1 MKILEEDNITKSV
14 KEMYLKYPYPSPSRE
29 TVETNEL
36 LNLLRIF
43 EIETKT
49 KFENSKIL
57 DAGSGTGHRIINV
70 AKHFNKSKFTGA
82 DISKKSLEIANELKK
97 KNNVINIDFIEKNIL
112 TNISELGKYNAILC
126 MGVLHHLSNPQ
137 QGLEILS
144 KMLEKDGIIF
154 LYLYGSLGG
163 HKRMLNKELI
173 SILLGNQKTNYDL
186 GIELV
191 RDIGFN
197 KFDYGWNLKYKN
209 KEEED
214 SLIVDSLL
222 HVNEFLYDSIE
233 IEKLFKQSGLFGFVI
248 YGISVGT
255 NGLIFETDITSTEK
269 LHMPQTNILHKLE
282 SKLALEKYE
291 SRETIEKYR
300 ILDLLYEP
308 NGYTIVGFTKDGYEK
323 FANERIKRNFIKI
336 N

>member
-1 MKILEEDNITKSV
+1 MIDEDNITKKV

-29 TVETNEL
+29 TAETNEL

-43 EIETKT
+43 EIENKN
-49 KFENSKIL
+49 KFENKRIL

-70 AKHFNKSKFTGA
+70 AKYFNKCRFTGA
-82 DISKKSLEIANELKK
+82 DISSNSLEIANELKN
-97 KNNVINIDFIEKNIL
+97 KNNVTNIDFVQKNIL
-112 TNISELGKYNAILC
+112 TDIAELGKFNVVLC

-137 QGLEILS
+137 QGLQILS

-154 LYLYGSLGG
+154 LYLYGKLGG

-173 SILLGNQKTNYDL
+173 SILLGNQKTDYDL
-186 GIELV
+186 GIKLV

-209 KEEED
+209 KKEEN

-222 HVNEFLYDSIE
+222 HVNESLYDSIE
-233 IEKLFKQSGLFGFVI
+233 IDNLFKESGLYGYAM

-255 NGLIFETDITSTEK
+255 DGLLFDTSTKSIEK
-269 LHMPQTNILHKLE
+269 LLIPQTNVSRKLN
-282 SKLALEKYE
+282 SDLAIEKYE
-291 SRETIEKYR
+291 TKDIREKYR

-308 NGYTIVGFTKDGYEK
+308 NGYTIVGFTEEGYK
-323 FANERIKRNFIKI
+323 KLSSDRIKRNFIKVD
-336 N
+336 

>member
-1 MKILEEDNITKSV
+1 MKEDDITKKV

-29 TVETNEL
+29 TAETNEL

-43 EIETKT
+43 EIESKK
-49 KFENSKIL
+49 KFENLKIL

-70 AKHFNKSKFTGA
+70 AKYFNKSKFIGA
-82 DISKKSLEIANELKK
+82 DISNNSLAIANELKN
-97 KNNVINIDFIEKNIL
+97 KNNVLNIDFVQKNIL
-112 TNISELGKYNAILC
+112 TDISELGKYNVILC

-137 QGLEILS
+137 KGLEILS

-173 SILLGNQKTNYDL
+173 SILLGNQKMDYNL

-209 KEEED
+209 EEEEN

-233 IEKLFKQSGLFGFVI
+233 IEKLFKKSGLFGFAI

-255 NGLIFETDITSTEK
+255 NGLLFETDAKSTEK
-269 LHMPQTNILHKLE
+269 LPMPQTNIAQKLE
-282 SKLALEKYE
+282 SELALKKYE
-291 SRETIEKYR
+291 SINIKEKYR

-308 NGYTIVGFTKDGYEK
+308 NGYTIIGFTKEGYEK

>member
-1 MKILEEDNITKSV
+1 MIDEDNITKKV

-29 TVETNEL
+29 TAETNEL
-36 LNLLRIF
+36 VNLLRIF
-43 EIETKT
+43 EIENKN
-49 KFENSKIL
+49 KFENKRIL

-70 AKHFNKSKFTGA
+70 AKYFNKCRFTGA
-82 DISKKSLEIANELKK
+82 DISSNSLEIANELKK
-97 KNNVINIDFIEKNIL
+97 KNNVINIDFVYKNIL
-112 TNISELGKYNAILC
+112 TDITELGKFNVILC

-137 QGLEILS
+137 QGLQILA
-144 KMLEKDGIIF
+144 KMLEKDGIVF
-154 LYLYGSLGG
+154 LYLYGRLGG

-173 SILLGNQKTNYDL
+173 SILLGNQKTDYDL
-186 GIELV
+186 GIKLV

-222 HVNEFLYDSIE
+222 HVNESLYDSIE
-233 IEKLFKQSGLFGFVI
+233 IDNLFKESGLYGYAM

-255 NGLIFETDITSTEK
+255 DGLLFDTSTKSIEK
-269 LHMPQTNILHKLE
+269 LLIPQTNVSRKLN
-282 SKLALEKYE
+282 SDLAIEKYE
-291 SRETIEKYR
+291 TKDIREKYR

-308 NGYTIVGFTKDGYEK
+308 NGYTIVGFTEEGYK
-323 FANERIKRNFIKI
+323 KLSSDRIKRNFIKVD
-336 N
+336 